1 MKKIN
6 MLFDQKKLMNLFNQ
20 KDYARGQ
27 EYYRR
32 GRVLNLKIIP
42 MADGIQAACTVQ
54 GSEPY
59 DVSIVISNEATRIYC
74 DCPRFSDKR
83 ICKHVAAAMI
93 ACANAVKD
101 SFPAES
107 DPRVKSM
114 LQAYVDRTSQQ
125 GRQRPENPAKLVPF
139 IHPGCNRNSYP
150 AFSFQVGYDKM
161 YGSLLMNCCARIL
174 SGMLPCALRAVFWMK
189 PSISRISPRW
199 SPRL

>member
-1 MKKIN
+1 MRRSALKKIN
-6 MLFDQKKLMNLFNQ
+6 MLFDQKKLMDLFNQ

-74 DCPRFSDKR
+74 DCPRFADKR

-93 ACANAVKD
+93 ACANTAKD
-101 SFPAES
+101 SSPAES

-114 LQAYVDRTSQQ
+114 LQAYVDRASQQ
-125 GRQRPENPAKLVPF
+125 GRQRPENPAKLVPS

-161 YGSLLMNCCARIL
+161 YVVRDLKKFVDSLPD
-174 SGMLPCALRAVFWMK
+174 GFLRNV
-189 PSISRISPRW
+189 I
-199 SPRL
+199 